1 MIVHLC
7 IRRSLE
13 FYVRKL
19 EILEALKTVC
29 TFIAKTRVFKTHL
42 TPPYHPERA
51 SAYAFEGIE
60 ILLYTSSFRR
70 GAYYQVFLTG
80 DRSGMRFAVR
90 GPY

>member
-42 TPPYHPERA
+42 TPLPPPPYHPERA

-60 ILLYTSSFRR
+60 ILLYTSSFR
-70 GAYYQVFLTG
+70 
-80 DRSGMRFAVR
+80 SGEVHIIKCF
-90 GPY
+90 